1 MRVASAVTVIFV
13 LVAVYAGAAEP
24 GGWNWGMYFAEVG
37 AGEAVSLGTIAAGIA
52 VEDGH
57 LPFYKG
63 EYGWE
68 NVAAI
73 SFTLGSLAGGPTGVL
88 LVGELAGAPSDNK
101 FKTYGLTFASTLI
114 YPAITIA
121 AGLAFIDSYF
131 GFYITAF
138 GILSTPIVNP
148 FITASVYNKVKRPKT
163 ESTASVNVRPYTN
176 LLADSGAGPV
186 PVYGVSVS
194 F

>member
-1 MRVASAVTVIFV
+1 MKVALTVALILA
-13 LVAVYAGAAEP
+13 LVATSAGAAEP
-24 GGWNWGMYFAEVG
+24 GGWSWGMYFAEVG
-37 AGEAVSLGTIAAGIA
+37 AGEAMSVATVGVGLA
-52 VEDGH
+52 VEAGH
-57 LPFYKG
+57 LPFYRG

-68 NVAAI
+68 GVAVI
-73 SFTLGSLAGGPTGVL
+73 GFTLGSLVGGPTGVL

-121 AGLAFIDSYF
+121 AGLALVDSYA
-131 GFYITAF
+131 GFYIMAI

-148 FITASVYNKVKRPKT
+148 FIAATVYNKVKRPKT
-163 ESTASVNVRPYTN
+163 ESTASVNVRPYTS
-176 LLADSGAGPV
+176 LLADNGDGSV

>member
-1 MRVASAVTVIFV
+1 MKRTMVTAVIFV
-13 LVAVYAGAAEP
+13 IMTTYAGAAES
-24 GGWNWGMYFAEVG
+24 GGWSRRMYLAEVC
-37 AGEAVSLGTIAAGIA
+37 AGEAISLGAVGVGLA
-52 VEDGH
+52 VEGGH

-68 NVAAI
+68 NIAVI
-73 SFTLGSLAGGPTGVL
+73 GFTLGSLVGGPTGVL

-121 AGLAFIDSYF
+121 AGCAFTSSYL
-131 GFYITAF
+131 GFYIIAF

-148 FITASVYNKVKRPKT
+148 FITATVYNKVKRPKT

-176 LLADSGAGPV
+176 LLADNGADPV
-186 PVYGVSVS
+186 PVYGVTMS